1 MGGKQFGHN
10 DISPTKLDSIH
21 HKVVI
26 NTDRVERIDSMDY
39 NTSCNC
45 EMRWDG
51 GGDGADVGDDV
62 DYLDDACD
70 DDDDDGDD
78 LPFREVISPA
88 ESARQRCLFFFVG
101 FRPVAAA
108 KHENSSV
115 SRVFTPGGSYRR
127 EGAPRG
133 ATRHPGGCL
142 ARPGGGPR
150 QAPFWL
156 PGGSLTSIF
165 GEP

>member
-1 MGGKQFGHN
+1 MGGKQSGHN
-10 DISPTKLDSIH
+10 DISPTKLNSIH

-26 NTDRVERIDSMDY
+26 NTNIVERIDSTDY
-39 NTSCNC
+39 NTSYNC

-51 GGDGADVGDDV
+51 DGDGADVGDDV
-62 DYLDDACD
+62 DDDLDDAR

-88 ESARQRCLFFFVG
+88 ESARRRWLFSSVG

-108 KHENSSV
+108 KHGNDSSLGV
-115 SRVFTPGGSYRR
+115 STPGGLYRR
-127 EGAPRG
+127 KGAPRG

-156 PGGSLTSIF
+156 PGGSPHLL
-165 GEP
+165 PR